1 MTDSVPCFPG
11 DLYQDSGVEYSEA
24 ENVQRLN
31 EVRVNSAV
39 PLVQRGTV
47 TLAI

>member
-1 MTDSVPCFPG
+1 MFDLYISSNANFSDYSFTG

-24 ENVQRLN
+24 GNVQSLN

-39 PLVQRGTV
+39 PL
-47 TLAI
+47 I